1 MRNIFLLK
9 LLFIFLILAKCNP
22 LNAQVIG
29 LDWAKKISSFGGDS
43 YGYSVV
49 TDNFGNVYSTGIFNE
64 NADLDPGPGSYT
76 LGLINSGKSYAYVL
90 KLDPLGNLVWA
101 KSFSDSLLGY
111 NKGSAIAVDA
121 LGDVYIAGTFGGI
134 VDFDPGSAV
143 YNLSGGGA
151 FILKLNA
158 LGDFVYAKQ
167 ITSSQSID
175 IRGMLTDPTGNV
187 LVTGSFNGSLDFL
200 PSIGTATLNTSG
212 QDDIFIL
219 KLDAFGNYFWGKQI
233 GGTMSDISSSIELDV
248 TGNIYLS
255 GSFKGVVDFDPG
267 FGVMNMVSNGG
278 LDCFIL
284 KLNSGGNFLWVKQF
298 GGILSDD
305 EVNTV
310 KTDIHGNVYSSGY
323 FGNTTVDFNPNAGV
337 FNLTAINQFGAGCL
351 DAFIMKMDSTGSF
364 LWAKQIGGPH
374 CENAQS
380 MCLDTAGNVY
390 TTGFFGDPCDF
401 DPGPSYYALPFTW
414 TPGQFISKLDK
425 NGSFLWA
432 KNIDGISS
440 PGGALAASI
449 KVDLSG
455 SLYLTG
461 SFKGQVD
468 FDPNVGV
475 YSLASNSFTSF
486 EPYILKLK
494 PCLLPAPLS
503 PTNTTIPANQLVCA
517 NKTTTLSAASSS
529 DVLWYST
536 PTSTLVLGSGLS
548 FVTPT
553 LTVGSYTYYASAYN
567 CISSLTRTPITLTVL
582 ATPSLVVSAP
592 GLVIS
597 GGFPFLCIGNTATL
611 SVVGANTY
619 TWSNGSNLS
628 TTTVSPSSNTN
639 YTVMGMGINGCISQ
653 KTILLKVSGLPSIT
667 VNSGTIC
674 SGQTFTFLPSGTATS
689 YSYSAGSNVVSPTTN
704 VTYTITGVNSLGCKA
719 VAISSVNVNPSPTLT
734 VAANNSVCDGS
745 SIIISA
751 SGANSY
757 TWNTG
762 ANTSSIVSSPTS
774 STIYTVTGTNLN
786 NCSNSQT
793 VSVIV
798 DPTCQDV
805 WPGDANSDG
814 MADNLD
820 ILELGLHYTQTGPP
834 RASTS
839 NAWQSYFANNWT
851 GTISNGKNLNHSDC
865 NGDGIIND
873 SDTLAIYNNYGL
885 THAFK
890 PAQPNTVN
898 PQLSIVPD
906 QLAVAK
912 GAWGTA
918 SIYLGDSTTN
928 INNIN
933 GLAFT
938 VDFDN
943 TLVETNS
950 IYIEYQNSFIDAGQN
965 LDFRKLDFS
974 NGKIFTAT
982 THTVNNNVSGNGK
995 IATLHYQI
1003 KSSLT
1008 TDQALN
1014 LGISQANQSA
1024 ASGIITP
1031 LTVGTGTLMAIG
1043 SSVGL
1048 KELIS
1053 NLISISPNPT
1063 NGLLTINSKTELQK
1077 IEVTSITGALLL
1089 SETPTNVSHTLHLEN
1104 FSNGI
1109 YFVNVYQNDR
1119 VVKREKIV
1127 LNN

>member
-1 MRNIFLLK
+1 
-9 LLFIFLILAKCNP
+9 
-22 LNAQVIG
+22 
-29 LDWAKKISSFGGDS
+29 
-43 YGYSVV
+43 
-49 TDNFGNVYSTGIFNE
+49 
-64 NADLDPGPGSYT
+64 
-76 LGLINSGKSYAYVL
+76 
-90 KLDPLGNLVWA
+90 
-101 KSFSDSLLGY
+101 
-111 NKGSAIAVDA
+111 
-121 LGDVYIAGTFGGI
+121 
-134 VDFDPGSAV
+134 
-143 YNLSGGGA
+143 
-151 FILKLNA
+151 
-158 LGDFVYAKQ
+158 
-167 ITSSQSID
+167 
-175 IRGMLTDPTGNV
+175 
-187 LVTGSFNGSLDFL
+187 
-200 PSIGTATLNTSG
+200 
-212 QDDIFIL
+212 
-219 KLDAFGNYFWGKQI
+219 
-233 GGTMSDISSSIELDV
+233 
-248 TGNIYLS
+248 
-255 GSFKGVVDFDPG
+255 
-267 FGVMNMVSNGG
+267 
-278 LDCFIL
+278 
-284 KLNSGGNFLWVKQF
+284 
-298 GGILSDD
+298 
-305 EVNTV
+305 
-310 KTDIHGNVYSSGY
+310 
-323 FGNTTVDFNPNAGV
+323 
-337 FNLTAINQFGAGCL
+337 
-351 DAFIMKMDSTGSF
+351 
-364 LWAKQIGGPH
+364 
-374 CENAQS
+374 
-380 MCLDTAGNVY
+380 
-390 TTGFFGDPCDF
+390 
-401 DPGPSYYALPFTW
+401 
-414 TPGQFISKLDK
+414 
-425 NGSFLWA
+425 
-432 KNIDGISS
+432 
-440 PGGALAASI
+440 
-449 KVDLSG
+449 LSG

-1063 NGLLTINSKTELQK
+1063 NGSLNINSKTELQK
-1077 IEVTSITGALLL
+1077 IEVISITGQVLL
-1089 SETPTNVSHTLHLEN
+1089 SEAPTNVSHTLHLEN
-1104 FSNGI
+1104 FANGI

-1127 LNN
+1127 LNK